1 MMLQPSLLPVLQRNE
16 KVGDVSKESE
26 LSAGIL
32 LLDADGSYGSGSPGG
47 ASSKLYYTEMH
58 IDVFRIVHEQ
68 AYIIYTCTC
77 TSRSG
82 WIVHTHML
90 IACAAALHMAA
101 TTRHRGCNP
110 TYYQVELAMATTM
123 EPLVFNALLS
133 AADFL
138 TDVQNELLQRIRS
151 QWQALGFLYL
161 FAAINNAARC
171 AELWADVLAASHRE
185 SRSDGCGLGEALG
198 AQLHLDY
205 VSEGFCNLAN
215 AAVQLACRRIVMQ
228 LEPSLVSSM

>member
-1 MMLQPSLLPVLQRNE
+1 MHMHEQVGLDRTHTHAHSLRCGVAHGCNHTPPRLQP
-16 KVGDVSKESE
+16 
-26 LSAGIL
+26 
-32 LLDADGSYGSGSPGG
+32 
-47 ASSKLYYTEMH
+47 
-58 IDVFRIVHEQ
+58 
-68 AYIIYTCTC
+68 YI
-77 TSRSG
+77 
-82 WIVHTHML
+82 
-90 IACAAALHMAA
+90 
-101 TTRHRGCNP
+101 
-110 TYYQVELAMATTM
+110 YQVELAMATTM

>member
-1 MMLQPSLLPVLQRNE
+1 
-16 KVGDVSKESE
+16 
-26 LSAGIL
+26 
-32 LLDADGSYGSGSPGG
+32 
-47 ASSKLYYTEMH
+47 
-58 IDVFRIVHEQ
+58 
-68 AYIIYTCTC
+68 
-77 TSRSG
+77 
-82 WIVHTHML
+82 
-90 IACAAALHMAA
+90 
-101 TTRHRGCNP
+101 
-110 TYYQVELAMATTM
+110 MATTM

-185 SRSDGCGLGEALG
+185 RRSDGCGLGGALG

-205 VSEGFCNLAN
+205 VSDGFCNLAN
-215 AAVQLACRRIVMQ
+215 ASMQLACRRIVMQ
-228 LEPSLVSSM
+228 LEPSLVSSSSSSSTSLVEPALTSHPHPPLTTPCHRPSQVELFGRRAHAPHEMSALVSHFLNLLQARYAAP